1 MIILT
6 GASGGIGSEMLSS
19 LSERDDVIA
28 IYNNSKL
35 KIMNGRSNIISY
47 KLDVS
52 SEEQIRSFVNNNA
65 QILNKITLIHGAG
78 VAESSLVINHS
89 KDIWDKAIDV
99 NLTANFLL
107 TKALLPLMISQK
119 WGRIVHFSSIRVSAG
134 SLSYSTTKLGLLGLS
149 KVLSKE
155 YAKFNITSNA
165 LVLGAFN
172 TGMFQD
178 LKQKVKKEL
187 IDQIPAKK
195 LGEVEDITRAVKF
208 IMDSPFVN
216 GAEITIDGGAT
227 G

>member
-6 GASGGIGSEMLSS
+6 GASGGIGKEMLCG
-19 LSERDDVIA
+19 LSELDDVIA
-28 IYNNSKL
+28 LYNNTKP
-35 KIMNGRSNIISY
+35 KIIEGCSNITYY

-52 SEEQIRSFVNNNA
+52 SQDQIRTFVNDYG

-89 KDIWDKAIDV
+89 KEMWDTAIDV

-107 TKALLPLMISQK
+107 TKALIPLMISQK
-119 WGRIVHFSSIRVSAG
+119 WGRIIHFSSIRVSLG
-134 SLSYSTTKLGLLGLS
+134 TLSYSTTKRGLLGLS

-155 YAKFNITSNA
+155 YAKFNVTSNA

-172 TGMFQD
+172 TGMFQN

-187 IDQIPAKK
+187 IDQIPSKK
-195 LGEVEDITRAVKF
+195 LGDVADITRAVQF
-208 IMDSPFVN
+208 LMDSPFLN

>member
-35 KIMNGRSNIISY
+35 KFMNGRRNIISY

-89 KDIWDKAIDV
+89 KDIWDRAIDV

>member
-35 KIMNGRSNIISY
+35 KFMNGRSNIISY

-89 KDIWDKAIDV
+89 KDIWDRAIDV

>member
-35 KIMNGRSNIISY
+35 KFMNGRRNIISY